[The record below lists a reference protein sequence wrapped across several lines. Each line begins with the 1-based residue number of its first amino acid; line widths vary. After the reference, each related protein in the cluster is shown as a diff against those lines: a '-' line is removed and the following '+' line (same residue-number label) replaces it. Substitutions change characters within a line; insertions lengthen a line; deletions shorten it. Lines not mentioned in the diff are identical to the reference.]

1 MVLDE
6 TAIDN
11 LKILSKY
18 NKKTDLITIKNK
30 KQLFVHEK
38 ESDYESVNSISDLE
52 YPIYFSFNHLFTMYK
67 KSNHNRSELLFLMD
81 DALSNIYVQFEDI
94 LDDKNYIDTM
104 RVLYQIDNVLTT
116 ITSRF
121 YRYKCFYTISD
132 RFDNYYNF
140 FQDFLIEY
148 KRNYTSYYYPLTSDS
163 EDEDE
168 DEEEKIVQTNK
179 FEYIMNWLYNT
190 NTDTIVKDE

>member
-1 MVLDE
+1 MVLDD

-18 NKKTDLITIKNK
+18 NKKNDLLTIKNK
-30 KQLFVHEK
+30 KEIFIHEK

-67 KSNHNRSELLFLMD
+67 KTKHDRSNLLFLMD
-81 DALSNIYVQFEDI
+81 DALSNIYIQFEDI

-104 RVLYQIDNVLTT
+104 RVLHQIDNVLTT

-121 YRYKCFYTISD
+121 YRYKCIYTVNDI
-132 RFDNYYNF
+132 FDNYYQI
-140 FQDFLIEY
+140 FQDFLNEY
-148 KRNYTSYYYPLTSDS
+148 KRMYTSKIYFDSSSD
-163 EDEDE
+163 EE
-168 DEEEKIVQTNK
+168 DEEEKIIQKNK
-179 FEYIMNWLYNT
+179 FEYLLHWLYNT
-190 NTDTIVKDE
+190 KTNIEKNE

>member
-18 NKKTDLITIKNK
+18 NKKTDLLTIKNK
-30 KQLFVHEK
+30 KQIFVHEK

-67 KSNHNRSELLFLMD
+67 KTKHDRSELIFLMD

-121 YRYKCFYTISD
+121 YRYKCIYTIND
-132 RFDNYYNF
+132 VFDNYYQY
-140 FQDFLIEY
+140 FQDFLNEY
-148 KRNYTSYYYPLTSDS
+148 KRNYTCYYYPLTSDS
-163 EDEDE
+163 EDEE
-168 DEEEKIVQTNK
+168 DTEEKIVQTNK

-190 NTDTIVKDE
+190 NTETIEKNE

>member
-6 TAIDN
+6 TAINN

-18 NKKTDLITIKNK
+18 NKKNDLLTIKNK
-30 KQLFVHEK
+30 KQIFVHEK

-67 KSNHNRSELLFLMD
+67 KTNHNRSELLFLMD
-81 DALSNIYVQFEDI
+81 DALSNIYLQFEDI
-94 LDDKNYIDTM
+94 VDYKNYIDTM
-104 RVLYQIDNVLTT
+104 HVLYQIDNVLTT
-116 ITSRF
+116 ITSRY
-121 YRYKCFYTISD
+121 YRYKCIYNIND
-132 RFDNYYNF
+132 QFDNYYQF

-148 KRNYTSYYYPLTSDS
+148 KRNYTHYYYPLSSDS
-163 EDEDE
+163 EDE
-168 DEEEKIVQTNK
+168 EEEEEDKIVQTNK

-190 NTDTIVKDE
+190 STDTIVKDE

>member
-18 NKKTDLITIKNK
+18 NKKTDLITVKNK

-67 KSNHNRSELLFLMD
+67 KTGHGRSELLFLMD

-121 YRYKCFYTISD
+121 YRYKCIYTIND
-132 RFDNYYNF
+132 IFDNYYNF
-140 FQDFLIEY
+140 FQNFLIEY
-148 KRNYTSYYYPLTSDS
+148 KRNYTCYYYPLTSDS
-163 EDEDE
+163 EEEEDI
-168 DEEEKIVQTNK
+168 EEKIVQTNK

-190 NTDTIVKDE
+190 NTETIEKNE

>member
-1 MVLDE
+1 
-6 TAIDN
+6 
-11 LKILSKY
+11 
-18 NKKTDLITIKNK
+18 
-30 KQLFVHEK
+30 
-38 ESDYESVNSISDLE
+38 
-52 YPIYFSFNHLFTMYK
+52 
-67 KSNHNRSELLFLMD
+67 MD

-121 YRYKCFYTISD
+121 YRYKCFYNIND
-132 RFDNYYNF
+132 RFDNYYQY

-148 KRNYTSYYYPLTSDS
+148 KRNYTLYYYPLSSDS
-163 EDEDE
+163 EEE
-168 DEEEKIVQTNK
+168 EEEKEKIEEKNK

-190 NTDTIVKDE
+190 NTVAIVKDE